1 MNMQET
7 KCNNEIWN
15 GIERLPVSP
24 LLVRAEQSRYGS
36 VAGLSDNELADPD
49 EIERVVMAE
58 QWAPMAG
65 LSAASGRRV
74 CRALSLDWGDSD
86 PGAFGTVDFERLCR
100 PPDSVGPTIFALKE
114 KLKDTRSL
122 FHIVRSRLPRQANVI
137 LNLLERGVLSLEHI
151 ANEDMLALAKLY
163 LRARNTRVTIAEL
176 NQARQGRQWLPSIYR
191 RR

>member
-1 MNMQET
+1 MQET

-15 GIERLPVSP
+15 GIEGVAVSP
-24 LLVRAEQSRYGS
+24 LLVRTEKSRYGS
-36 VAGLSDNELADPD
+36 VEGLSDSELADPEELARQVWRQESKAVLELPREVPRSSIRSSID
-49 EIERVVMAE
+49 E
-58 QWAPMAG
+58 
-65 LSAASGRRV
+65 SGG
-74 CRALSLDWGDSD
+74 LDWG
-86 PGAFGTVDFERLCR
+86 AFDTVDFERLCGR
-100 PPDSVGPTIFALKE
+100 PDGISPTIFALKE
-114 KLKDTRSL
+114 KLKDIRSL
-122 FHIVRSRLPRQANVI
+122 FHIVRSRLPREANVI